1 MAQTAVDGK
10 KGETKCPFVNSSQ
23 NRSFFIETK
32 ADDSKDFIDLSNK
45 EFEKIHHHKHQ
56 HHHSHKGIY

>member
-1 MAQTAVDGK
+1 MSQAAVDGK

-32 ADDSKDFIDLSNK
+32 TDDSKDFIDYIN
-45 EFEKIHHHKHQ
+45 
-56 HHHSHKGIY
+56 